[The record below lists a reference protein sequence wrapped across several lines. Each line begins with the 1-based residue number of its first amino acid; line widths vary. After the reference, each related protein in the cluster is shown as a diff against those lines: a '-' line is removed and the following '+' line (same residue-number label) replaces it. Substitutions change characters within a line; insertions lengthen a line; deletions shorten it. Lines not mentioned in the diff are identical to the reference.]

1 LTFRQKGLNLLNAMT
16 KTLIPLEFHED
27 LPVEVSIKRIRFY
40 VAIVG
45 DKIITFDNDPDRA
58 LGAAAERLTEMWN
71 QHGWE
76 KVREELNKLAC
87 FPATDRLVEA
97 LPSDDWDLRE
107 DNVVDLCL

>member
-1 LTFRQKGLNLLNAMT
+1 MT
-16 KTLIPLEFHED
+16 KTPIPLDFHED

-58 LGAAAERLTEMWN
+58 LVEAAEKLTEMWN
-71 QHGWE
+71 HHGWE
-76 KVREELNKLAC
+76 KVVEERDKLIC

>member
-1 LTFRQKGLNLLNAMT
+1 MT
-16 KTLIPLEFHED
+16 TTIIPLDFYED
-27 LPVEVSIKRIRFY
+27 LPVEVSIRRIRFY

-58 LGAAAERLTEMWN
+58 LGEAADKLTEMWN
-71 QHGWE
+71 QRTFSQPCWFHIYGWE

-97 LPSDDWDLRE
+97 LPSDDLDLRE
-107 DNVVDLCL
+107 DNVVDLCQ